1 MRHEIERFL
10 ESVRTDPRRLDE
22 FRSLLSTPDAAIL
35 WAGSQGIRLTPQDVE
50 ELLESDGEL
59 SDCELD
65 KVAGGEDAWGTGTG
79 GTTGGTGGTTGGT
92 GGG

>member
-1 MRHEIERFL
+1 MRNEAERFL
-10 ESVRTDPRRLDE
+10 ESVRTDPRRFDE
-22 FRSLLSTPDAAIL
+22 FRSLLGAPDTAIL
-35 WAGSQGIRLTPQDVE
+35 WASSQGFHLIPQDVE
-50 ELLESDGEL
+50 EMLESDGEL

-79 GTTGGTGGTTGGT
+79 GTGTTGGT